1 MLAALLLVAVLY
13 EIDVIY
19 LTRPGKHID
28 HWPGLPGTW
37 HWAIPYYDLCNCAI
51 G

>member
-1 MLAALLLVAVLY
+1 MSAALLLAVLY

-19 LTRPGKHID
+19 LTRAGKDID

-37 HWAIPYYDLCNCAI
+37 HWASPDYDLCNCTI
-51 G
+51 